1 MTVRHALLALLA
13 LGSLASVFAGSLE
26 TPLAGQ
32 TSPPQQPSEVMTT
45 ITGDP
50 GAPPR
55 YAVPDFLALS
65 NDAEVQAAAKV
76 IGEVLWNDLDFERE
90 FYMIPRDT
98 YRSIPVPRS
107 LEDIPYD
114 RWRELGADGLI
125 AGTVERAG
133 TGIRV
138 TARLYSVRD
147 GRSVFGKEY
156 SGSAANPRLYAHT
169 LADELHQQ
177 QRALAGVA
185 RTKLSF
191 SSDRD
196 NERVPGS
203 IENRG
208 VKEIYIADYDAANQ
222 RRVTV
227 NRGLNITPVWT
238 PDGRGIAYTSYR
250 RGSPDIFISLIYQ
263 GTLENPTAGRGDN
276 FLPAFSP
283 DGTRFAFMSNR
294 DGNPELYVM
303 NRDGSGLRRLT
314 THPAID
320 VTPTWAPSGTQI
332 AFTSDRSGSPQI
344 YIIGADGLNLR
355 KLTSESYCDRPTWS
369 PAPYNEV
376 AYASRTGPGYDIMAL
391 DLATGERRQLT
402 FGEGSNESP
411 SYSPNGRHITFTST
425 RAGRT
430 HVFTMA
436 RDGKNLRQITKA
448 GNNYTPSWSR

>member
-1 MTVRHALLALLA
+1 MTLRHGLLALVA
-13 LGSLASVFAGSLE
+13 FCGSLALTLSGTEA
-26 TPLAGQ
+26 PLAGQ
-32 TSPPQQPSEVMTT
+32 TTAPQQPSEVMTT

-55 YAVPDFLALS
+55 YAVPDFIALS
-65 NDAEVQAAAKV
+65 SDAEVQAAAKV

-98 YRSIPVPRS
+98 YRSIPVSRS
-107 LEDIPYD
+107 IEDAPFD
-114 RWRELGADGLI
+114 QWRELGADGLI
-125 AGTVERAG
+125 VGTVERTG
-133 TGIRV
+133 SGIRV
-138 TARLYSVRD
+138 TARLYNVRD
-147 GRSVFGKEY
+147 RRSVFGKEY

-169 LADELHQQ
+169 LSDELHQQ

-196 NERVPGS
+196 NERVAGS

-227 NRGLNITPVWT
+227 NRGLNITPAWT
-238 PDGRGIAYTSYR
+238 PDGRGIGYTSYR

-283 DGTRFAFMSNR
+283 DGTRITFMSNR

-314 THPAID
+314 NHPAID
-320 VTPTWAPSGTQI
+320 VTATWSPSGTQI

-369 PAPYNEV
+369 PAPYNEI

-411 SYSPNGRHITFTST
+411 AYSPNGRHIAFSST

-436 RDGKNLRQITKA
+436 RDGKNLRQVTKA
-448 GNNYTPSWSR
+448 GNNFTPSWSR